1 MITPEKLAVYR
12 KFGGDDDGW
21 SRAGCPKGDIFED
34 GDWYAIR
41 NLLQEVGMLKL
52 NLVSREYEKQI
63 RQRLSEMTSDPNT
76 VQALFEM
83 A

>member
-1 MITPEKLAVYR
+1 
-12 KFGGDDDGW
+12 
-21 SRAGCPKGDIFED
+21 
-34 GDWYAIR
+34 
-41 NLLQEVGMLKL
+41 MLKL